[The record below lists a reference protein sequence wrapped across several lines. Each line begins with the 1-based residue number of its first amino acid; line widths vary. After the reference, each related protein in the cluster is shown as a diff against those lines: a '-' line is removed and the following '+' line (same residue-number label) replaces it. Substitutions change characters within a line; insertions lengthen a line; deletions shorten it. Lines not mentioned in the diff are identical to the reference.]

1 MAYIRKGLGQAASLF
16 CPADPV
22 TNCANW
28 LYFAVSPCCWSGNYG
43 GPSLAAPAAP
53 TAAQLANPN
62 SDQVISEL
70 VNQQFTAQQAID
82 AAGVTETVGSAVLG
96 GTYQAGAAVSS
107 VAGGLVSAIP
117 WEVWAAGGAV
127 LLLVLAGAVRR

>member
-43 GPSLAAPAAP
+43 APSLAAPGVP
-53 TAAQLANPN
+53 TAEQLANPN
-62 SDQVISEL
+62 ADQVVTEL
-70 VNQQFTAQQAID
+70 VNQQFAAQQAID
-82 AAGVTETVGSAVLG
+82 AANVTETAGSAVLG
-96 GTYQAGAAVSS
+96 GTYQAGSAVSS
-107 VAGGLVSAIP
+107 AAGGLLASIP

-127 LLLVLAGAVRR
+127 LLLMLAGAVRR